1 MLSLEVRVLVR
12 GFRWQ
17 FGQWGWAVEFE
28 VVVVDV
34 GFGLEGQA
42 TTAVTTSLR
51 LTAPP
56 AQLQEGKHRP
66 LCQAMSLSVLAGQL
80 LPLLKVSCS

>member
-56 AQLQEGKHRP
+56 SPAPRGEAQTI
-66 LCQAMSLSVLAGQL
+66 
-80 LPLLKVSCS
+80 LPSHISQCSRGAAAAAAES